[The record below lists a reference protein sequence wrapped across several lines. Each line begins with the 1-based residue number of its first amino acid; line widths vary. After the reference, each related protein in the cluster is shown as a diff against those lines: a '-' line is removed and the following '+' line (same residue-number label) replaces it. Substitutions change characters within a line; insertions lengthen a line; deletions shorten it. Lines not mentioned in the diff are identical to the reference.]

1 MSIQVIYIEL
11 KCILLLGFLILLSM
25 FLLYD
30 QARKTSVLS
39 ISHVSPFQRVHS

>member
-11 KCILLLGFLILLSM
+11 RCILLLGFLILLSM
-25 FLLYD
+25 FLYD

>member
-1 MSIQVIYIEL
+1 MSIQVISIEL

-25 FLLYD
+25 FLYD

>member
-25 FLLYD
+25 FLYN
-30 QARKTSVLS
+30 QARKTFVLS